1 MCPVCEPF
9 SHVSNGNLFLTFP
22 GLNALVPGADFARTN
37 NPHHIM
43 PSFPKPAFTYNY
55 DLHTEKAALRRWRDT
70 KPGRA
75 IPARSDNRLLVA
87 TWNIANLGAQKRR
100 ANDHALLAEVISWFD
115 LVAVQE
121 VKDDRR
127 GLSELLAALPNS
139 WRTIFSDAAGND
151 ERMVYL
157 YDSAKVRPRELVGEI
172 AVAPADLKNVKL
184 PEATLA
190 KFDGFDR
197 NPFIASF
204 EVRNTIF
211 CLVNVHLYYGAATK
225 KSALQ
230 RRALEAY
237 AVARWCEKESKSKH
251 ALTPFIAALGDFNL
265 PKALPNDPIFQAL
278 TKTGLR
284 LPDHSTQI
292 GSNLAGDMHYDQVA
306 FFPSGAGK
314 KFTGQSGVFDFDGGV
329 FADLWASKTKTQF
342 QAYVRYYLSDH
353 RPLWAQFNL

>member
-1 MCPVCEPF
+1 
-9 SHVSNGNLFLTFP
+9 
-22 GLNALVPGADFARTN
+22 
-37 NPHHIM
+37 M
-43 PSFPKPAFTYNY
+43 PSFPKPSFTYNY
-55 DLHTEKAALRRWRDT
+55 NLNTERTALRNWRDT

-75 IPARSDNRLLVA
+75 IPARTANRLLVA

-100 ANDHALLAEVISWFD
+100 PNDYALMAEVIAWFD
-115 LVAVQE
+115 LVAIQE
-121 VKDDRR
+121 VKNDRS
-127 GLSELLAALPNS
+127 GLDQLLAALPNT
-139 WRTIFSDAAGND
+139 WRMIYSDAAGND

-172 AVAPADLKNVKL
+172 AVAPSDLKNVKL

-197 NPFIASF
+197 NPYIASF
-204 EVRNTIF
+204 QAGNTVF
-211 CLVNVHLYYGAATK
+211 CLVNVHLYYGKATA

-265 PKALPNDPIFQAL
+265 PKASPTDPIFKAL

-314 KFTGQSGVFDFDGGV
+314 RFTGRAGVFDFDGAV
-329 FADLWASKTKTQF
+329 FAGLWASKTEKQF

-353 RPLWAQFNL
+353 RPLWSEFSL